1 MELPCVLAPAMED
14 VIRKTPPSGLALNVG
29 AALRRR
35 WRWDLVFT
43 AQHYFRL
50 LFLSFFFPNKDWFF
64 FYAFMYEKKKKK
76 KKRLLTL
83 SHSSSDKALRSTLEE
98 NLVHP

>member
-1 MELPCVLAPAMED
+1 MALPCVVAPAMED

-35 WRWDLVFT
+35 WRLDLVFT
-43 AQHYFRL
+43 AQHCFPL
-50 LFLSFFFPNKDWFF
+50 LFLSLFFEQAWFF
-64 FYAFMYEKKKKK
+64 FYSFIYTKKSL
-76 KKRLLTL
+76 RTL